1 MIEGAV
7 EMMVCFTHEVLKDQ
21 RKRKKNKLLRH
32 KSKFTGQKSRKE
44 KSHKLRNLPTL
55 SANSI
60 Y

>member
-21 RKRKKNKLLRH
+21 RKKNKLLRH